1 MQRMACDFDQ
11 LVVRDVSRHFGR
23 RRALHRVNLTCH
35 AGEIVGLLGP
45 NGAGKST
52 LLSILSTLI
61 APSSGEVRYGDLT
74 ASEAG
79 APLRD
84 QLGLLGHDLY
94 LYPELTAR
102 ENLAFF
108 ADLYGLSDG
117 QERIRKALRRAL
129 LDDRADD
136 LVAGFSRG
144 MRQRLALERALLHA
158 PRLLLLDEPFTGL
171 DDASGQMLVA
181 RLKGLRNHGH
191 IVVLATHD
199 LDLADGLLD
208 RAAVLRDGRL
218 SRVDEE
224 AGTLRERY
232 RRAIE
237 AAGAARPDR
246 PIETGASA

>member
-1 MQRMACDFDQ
+1 MGCDFDHV
-11 LVVRDVSRHFGR
+11 VVRDVSRHFGR
-23 RRALHRVNLTCH
+23 RRALHRVSLTCR

-52 LLSILSTLI
+52 LLSILSTLG

-79 APLRD
+79 AALRER
-84 QLGLLGHDLY
+84 LGLLGHDLY

-108 ADLYGLSDG
+108 ADLYGLDDG
-117 QERIRKALRRAL
+117 PERIRTALHHAL

-136 LVAGFSRG
+136 LVSAFSRG

-171 DDASGQMLVA
+171 DDASGQTLVA
-181 RLKGLRNHGH
+181 RLKGLRAHGH

-199 LDLADGLLD
+199 LDLAEGLLD

-218 SRVDEE
+218 LLVDEG
-224 AGTLRERY
+224 AGSLRERY

-237 AAGAARPDR
+237 SAGSAGAGRRAATRKS
-246 PIETGASA
+246 T

>member
-1 MQRMACDFDQ
+1 MACDFDQ

-23 RRALHRVNLTCH
+23 RRALYRVDLTCH

-61 APSSGEVRYGDLT
+61 APSSGEVRYGTLT

-79 APLRD
+79 ASLRE

-108 ADLYGLSDG
+108 ADLYGLADRRV
-117 QERIRKALRRAL
+117 RIDEALHHAL
-129 LDDRADD
+129 LVDRADD
-136 LVAGFSRG
+136 LVSSFSRG

-171 DDASGQMLVA
+171 DDASGQTLVA
-181 RLKGLRNHGH
+181 RLKGLRAHRH
-191 IVVLATHD
+191 IVIVATHD
-199 LDLADGLLD
+199 LDLAEGLLD

-218 SRVDEE
+218 LRVEE
-224 AGTLRERY
+224 GAGNLRERY
-232 RRAIE
+232 RRAIDT
-237 AAGAARPDR
+237 ANAPGADR
-246 PIETGASA
+246 PVGTGEAT